1 MLAQQ
6 IRPESFFNDDLHF
19 NQLFPKNIQA
29 KAARHWTPL
38 EVAKTAADF
47 LAPHND
53 VHVLDIGSGI
63 GKFCLAAAYHKPK
76 DVFLCCRAK
85 KAFNGLRF

>member
-6 IRPESFFNDDLHF
+6 IPLEKFFNDDLRF
-19 NQLFPKNIQA
+19 NQLYPKNIQA

-63 GKFCLAAAYHKPK
+63 GKFCLAAAYHKPNNWVK
-76 DVFLCCRAK
+76 CQCRD
-85 KAFNGLRF
+85 